1 MFLPLFCSPLNV
13 AIQRCWLLVSLYDI
27 QDEAMGN
34 NEERR
39 PLFMRQKKN
48 KLQPFRMKCKA
59 QGCCWIICFLNNAIN
74 DWGNVFLLTIEMTV
88 CCALQSCI
96 SLLLFIFK
104 EEKLFYVKKKQ
115 NQSAIFFAALIF
127 SAQHNFTVLVILRFI
142 NYIFVNSYNTV

>member
-1 MFLPLFCSPLNV
+1 MFLLLFCSPLNV

-27 QDEAMGN
+27 QDEAMGI

-39 PLFMRQKKN
+39 PLFMRQKRN

-74 DWGNVFLLTIEMTV
+74 DWGNVFLISIEMTV

-104 EEKLFYVKKKQ
+104 EEKLFRAKKKKKNVCHFICCFDFQ
-115 NQSAIFFAALIF
+115 CT
-127 SAQHNFTVLVILRFI
+127 FTILVILKFI